1 MVLKKILGSQDAD
14 VLRGTD
20 GFDALFGLR
29 GADRLWGGAGTDT
42 LWGGEGNDSLY
53 GGEGAD
59 VLIGGI
65 GADFLDGGAGFD
77 WVTYSDAEEGVVVS
91 LVAGAQ
97 AGWAEGDTLLN
108 IEAVVGSKYDDVL
121 TGSRG
126 ANTLNGGAGN
136 DMLDGSNGN
145 DVLIA
150 GSGDDTLL
158 GGSGSDTFEFY
169 ASTRNSHA
177 VIADFE
183 VGHDV
188 VEFNF
193 EGREMMEGI
202 VPMTLLDGSGVRLAL
217 GGSIVDILGVTAQE
231 LQGENWLS
239 MVNWEPYWP

>member
-1 MVLKKILGSQDAD
+1 MRKIVGLQSMDI
-14 VLRGTD
+14 LRGTEEAD
-20 GFDALFGLR
+20 KLWGLG

-65 GADFLDGGAGFD
+65 GADFLDGGTGID
-77 WVTYSDAEEGVVVS
+77 WVTYSDATEGVVVS
-91 LVAGAQ
+91 IVGGLQ
-97 AGWAEGDTLLN
+97 AGWAQGDTLLN

-121 TGSRG
+121 NGSRG

-136 DMLDGSNGN
+136 DMLDGAAGN

-183 VGHDV
+183 VGQDII
-188 VEFNF
+188 EFNF
-193 EGREMMEGI
+193 EGRELIEG
-202 VPMTLLDGSGVRLAL
+202 VAPMTLLDGSGVRLML
-217 GGSIVDILGVTAQE
+217 GGSTIDILGVTAQE
-231 LQGENWLS
+231 LIREDWLN
-239 MVNWEPYWP
+239 MTNLELYLI